1 MHAYHNIHN
10 VYCFHYMSTSTY
22 IYIYTHLGMHAY
34 ISQPNLDTNSTHLKA
49 KLVVI
54 DEFLFTKPKPL
65 VVASG
70 TRSNRSPLV

>member
-1 MHAYHNIHN
+1 
-10 VYCFHYMSTSTY
+10 
-22 IYIYTHLGMHAY
+22 MHAY

-49 KLVVI
+49 KLVLI
-54 DEFLFTKPKPL
+54 DEFPFTKPKPL